1 MRYIRTE
8 LREKA
13 RKDFPTPLQEKP
25 AAKQLRLAVPETQK
39 LLKINKNSFL
49 WSMAPLLPQHK
60 SVQDISRTLVPVCSI
75 DSQICESEELSYVSP
90 VFRRAAA
97 WAARN
102 GATAVIFCRIASQA
116 QSYAGKNCLTRQ
128 IIF

>member
-1 MRYIRTE
+1 
-8 LREKA
+8 
-13 RKDFPTPLQEKP
+13 
-25 AAKQLRLAVPETQK
+25 
-39 LLKINKNSFL
+39 
-49 WSMAPLLPQHK
+49 MAPLLPQHK
-60 SVQDISRTLVPVCSI
+60 SFRDISRTVCPNCNI
-75 DSQICESEELSYVSP
+75 NSQICEREESSYVSP

-97 WAARN
+97 WAERN